1 MPFNESNDVASYYVN
16 LLPPIDDTTRQKL
29 PTTAQILKLEGG
41 KPGDLG
47 EKSYKPIISFFQ
59 GSVNDGGDAVKGKD
73 IHTINIKSEND
84 CGFALKINQDAN
96 NKSEVNIG
104 YINPSS
110 GINIYLSSN
119 NLQFTKL
126 ISGSV
131 ESSTSFADGSV
142 VKDFTVSTNGTSLIS
157 SVLDTDL
164 GLNKYYFDMNDGITD
179 CSKFLTATISD
190 SSSGTPSIAETLT
203 DLLNVY
209 VVETD
214 VNDAYLSYIYANQ
227 EFIKSTLTNP
237 TTATVFIEPSK
248 YFSTGNVVRIQEST
262 VKYII
267 GTITGYSSV
276 TGQLD
281 INNISMPSGSSIKK
295 LTLALGSFV
304 TINEIYDPA
313 LKDLTS
319 HCVSITSTLET
330 NANNVFKNY
339 FRASGTA
346 GFRFTYQKEKTNIIS
361 ESRNQFS
368 VYSDGFMSSF
378 KEVSD
383 PRFFFPRLQNF
394 VKFKTD
400 RITQR
405 DYIRSQYSGAK
416 SVLIRKNKF
425 SILFNGFYSG
435 GRDNTSNYFNG
446 SYGNVIGVMPDVN
459 LLKNNNDVKILIGNG
474 AELEPN
480 GSYSPYFTMKLYE
493 ALVYKNIAGLS
504 TGKPQRIICDYL
516 VSKYKNKAFFDSSEI
531 QTDAPIYYSQ
541 ADRPNIFGKVQKII
555 S

>member
-1 MPFNESNDVASYYVN
+1 M
-16 LLPPIDDTTRQKL
+16 
-29 PTTAQILKLEGG
+29 
-41 KPGDLG
+41 G
-47 EKSYKPIISFFQ
+47 EKSFKPQIIFAE
-59 GSVNDGGDAVKGKD
+59 GEVTDGGDAQTSKN
-73 IHTINIKSEND
+73 INTYGFGSEND
-84 CGFALKINQDAN
+84 CGFAVKINEDVN
-96 NKSEVNIG
+96 NKSQVNIG
-104 YINPSS
+104 YINSTS
-110 GINIYLSSN
+110 AINIYLSGN
-119 NLQFTKL
+119 DLQFTKL

-131 ESSTSFADGSV
+131 ETLTNFADGV
-142 VKDFTVSTNGTSLIS
+142 TVKDFTVSTNGTSLIS

-164 GLNKYYFDMNDGITD
+164 GLNKYYFDMNDGTD

-214 VNDAYLSYIYANQ
+214 VNDAYLSYINANQ
-227 EFIKSTLTNP
+227 EFIKGSSASVT
-237 TTATVFIEPSK
+237 IEASK
-248 YFSTGNVVRIQEST
+248 SFSTGNVVRIQEST

-267 GTITGYSSV
+267 GTITGYNFV

-281 INNISMPSGSSIKK
+281 INNISMPSGSSIGK

-313 LKDLTS
+313 LNDLTS
-319 HCVSITSTLET
+319 HCVSITSTLEVNT
-330 NANNVFKNY
+330 NNLFKNL
-339 FRASGTA
+339 FNSRNTSGL
-346 GFRFTYQKEKTNIIS
+346 RFVYQKEKTNIIP
-361 ESRNQFS
+361 ESKNLFS
-368 VYSDGFMSSF
+368 IYSDSFLSSY
-378 KEVSD
+378 KEVND
-383 PRFFFPRLQNF
+383 TRFFFPKIPFVNF
-394 VKFKTD
+394 ITD

-425 SILFNGFYSG
+425 SIVFNGFYSG

-446 SYGNVIGVMPDVN
+446 SYGNVIGGRPDVN

-474 AELEPN
+474 AKLNTN

-493 ALVYKNIAGLS
+493 VLVYKNIANLRSGN
-504 TGKPQRIICDYL
+504 PQRIICDYL

-531 QTDAPIYYSQ
+531 QTDAPIYYSLS
-541 ADRPNIFGKVQKII
+541 DRPNILGKVQKII
-555 S
+555 TP

>member
-1 MPFNESNDVASYYVN
+1 MPFNPKNNTVFYYN
-16 LLPPIDDTTRQKL
+16 YDEKL
-29 PTTAQILKLEGG
+29 PEVISTTDIPEKAQILQLKGG
-41 KPGDLG
+41 NGGRLG
-47 EKSYKPIISFFQ
+47 EKSFKPQIIFAQ
-59 GSVNDGGDAVKGKD
+59 GEVTDGGDAQ
-73 IHTINIKSEND
+73 TSQNINTYEFGSEND
-84 CGFALKINQDAN
+84 CGFAVKINEDVN
-96 NKSEVNIG
+96 NKSQVNIG
-104 YINPSS
+104 YINSTS
-110 GINIYLSSN
+110 AINIYLSGN
-119 NLQFTKL
+119 DLQFTKL

-131 ESSTSFADGSV
+131 ETSTSFADGV
-142 VKDFTVSTNGTSLIS
+142 TVKDFTVSTNGTSLIS

-164 GLNKYYFDMNDGITD
+164 GLNKYYFDMNDGTAD

-190 SSSGTPSIAETLT
+190 PNGATPAIKEPLT

-214 VNDAYLSYIYANQ
+214 VNDAYLSYINANQ
-227 EFIKSTLTNP
+227 EFIKGSSASVT
-237 TTATVFIEPSK
+237 IEASK
-248 YFSTGNVVRIQEST
+248 SFSTGNVVRIQEST

-267 GTITGYSSV
+267 GTITGYNSV

-281 INNISMPSGSSIKK
+281 INNISMPSGSSIGK

-313 LKDLTS
+313 LQYIIS
-319 HCVSITSTLET
+319 HCVSITSTLEVNT
-330 NANNVFKNY
+330 NNLFKNL
-339 FRASGTA
+339 FGSKNTSGL
-346 GFRFTYQKEKTNIIS
+346 RFVYQKEKTNTIP
-361 ESRNQFS
+361 ESKNLFS
-368 VYSDGFMSSF
+368 IYSDGFLSSY

-383 PRFFFPRLQNF
+383 PRFFFPGIPFVNF
-394 VKFKTD
+394 TTD

-425 SILFNGFYSG
+425 SIVFNGFYSG

-446 SYGNVIGVMPDVN
+446 SYGNVIGGRPDVN

-474 AELEPN
+474 AKLNTN

-493 ALVYKNIAGLS
+493 VLVYKNIANLRSGN
-504 TGKPQRIICDYL
+504 PQRIICDYL

-531 QTDAPIYYSQ
+531 QTDAPIYYSLS
-541 ADRPNIFGKVQKII
+541 DRPNILGKVQKII
-555 S
+555 TP

>member
-1 MPFNESNDVASYYVN
+1 MPFNEFNDVASYYGN
-16 LLPPIDDTTRQKL
+16 ELPSIDTNTVKNL

-47 EKSYKPIISFFQ
+47 EKSYKPIVSFCQ
-59 GSVNDGGDAVKGKD
+59 GSVSDGGDALINKT
-73 IHTINIKSEND
+73 IHEINIKTEND
-84 CGFALKINQDAN
+84 CGYALKIKQDAN

-110 GINIYLSSN
+110 GVNIYLSSN

-142 VKDFTVSTNGTSLIS
+142 IKDFTVSTNGISLIS

-164 GLNKYYFDMNDGITD
+164 GLNKYYLDMNDGVD

-214 VNDAYLSYIYANQ
+214 VNDAYLSYINANQ
-227 EFIKSTLTNP
+227 EFIKGSSASVT
-237 TTATVFIEPSK
+237 IEASK
-248 YFSTGNVVRIQEST
+248 SFSTGNVVRIQEST

-267 GTITGYSSV
+267 GTITGYNSV

-281 INNISMPSGSSIKK
+281 INNISMPSGSSIGK

-346 GFRFTYQKEKTNIIS
+346 GFRFTYQKEKTNTIS
-361 ESRNQFS
+361 ESKNLFS
-368 VYSDGFMSSF
+368 IYSDSFLSSS
-378 KEVSD
+378 KGVD
-383 PRFFFPRLQNF
+383 DARFFFPRIPFVNF
-394 VKFKTD
+394 ITD

-425 SILFNGFYSG
+425 SIVFNGFYSG

-446 SYGNVIGVMPDVN
+446 SYGNVIGGRPDVN

-474 AELEPN
+474 AELNTN

-493 ALVYKNIAGLS
+493 VLVYKNIAGLS

-516 VSKYKNKAFFDSSEI
+516 VSKYKNKAFFDTSEI

-555 S
+555 

>member
-1 MPFNESNDVASYYVN
+1 MPFNDKNNTVSYYDFDN
-16 LLPPIDDTTRQKL
+16 PL
-29 PTTAQILKLEGG
+29 PTLTKAQGNQIPDKAQILQLKGG
-41 KPGDLG
+41 NGGRLG
-47 EKSYKPIISFFQ
+47 EKSFKPQIIFAQ
-59 GSVNDGGDAVKGKD
+59 GEVTDGGDAQ
-73 IHTINIKSEND
+73 TSQNINTYEFGSEND
-84 CGFALKINQDAN
+84 CGFAVKINEDVN
-96 NKSEVNIG
+96 NKSQVNIG
-104 YINPSS
+104 YINSTS
-110 GINIYLSSN
+110 AINIYLSGN
-119 NLQFTKL
+119 DLQFTKL

-131 ESSTSFADGSV
+131 ETLTNFADGV
-142 VKDFTVSTNGTSLIS
+142 TVKDFTVSTNGTSLIS

-164 GLNKYYFDMNDGITD
+164 GLNKYYFDMNDGTAD

-214 VNDAYLSYIYANQ
+214 VNDAYLSYINANQ
-227 EFIKSTLTNP
+227 EFIKGSSASVT
-237 TTATVFIEPSK
+237 IEASK
-248 YFSTGNVVRIQEST
+248 SFSTGNVVRIQEST

-267 GTITGYSSV
+267 GTITGYNSV

-281 INNISMPSGSSIKK
+281 INNISMPSGSSIGK

-313 LKDLTS
+313 LQYIIS
-319 HCVSITSTLET
+319 HCVSITSTLEVNT
-330 NANNVFKNY
+330 NNLFKNL
-339 FRASGTA
+339 FGSKNTSGL
-346 GFRFTYQKEKTNIIS
+346 RFVYQKEKTNTIP
-361 ESRNQFS
+361 ESKNLFS
-368 VYSDGFMSSF
+368 IYSDGFLSSY

-383 PRFFFPRLQNF
+383 PRFFFPGIPFVNF
-394 VKFKTD
+394 TTD

-425 SILFNGFYSG
+425 SIVFNGFYSG

-446 SYGNVIGVMPDVN
+446 SYGNVIGGRPDVN

-474 AELEPN
+474 AKLNTN

-493 ALVYKNIAGLS
+493 VLVYKNIANLRSGN
-504 TGKPQRIICDYL
+504 PQRIICDYL

-531 QTDAPIYYSQ
+531 QTDAPIYYSLS
-541 ADRPNIFGKVQKII
+541 DRPNILGKVQKII
-555 S
+555 TP